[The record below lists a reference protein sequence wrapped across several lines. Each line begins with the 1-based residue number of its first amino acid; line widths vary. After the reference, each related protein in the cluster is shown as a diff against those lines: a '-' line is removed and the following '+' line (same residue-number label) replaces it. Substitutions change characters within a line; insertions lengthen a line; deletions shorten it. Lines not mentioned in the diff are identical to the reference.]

1 MGDSELDIEIKRT
14 NRTDSSRTI
23 RKARLP
29 VVTFHEQTGS
39 LLRDPSLNEVVRKT
53 SGGGRM
59 AASVE
64 RNEFTIA
71 RRYSQVANR
80 GKDRL
85 DGGYAWVICFAVCMM
100 NITTDGFC
108 FTLNILFPIFLET
121 FGDSTATTS
130 LIGSILTGVM
140 LLSGEA
146 REFDFCNSSG
156 VKFFFRSKNGFLC
169 FYLPGP
175 MVGFAVS
182 RIGVRVV
189 CVVGALLAG
198 AGVVISAMANS
209 VFFLVISLGLLTGN
223 FETLR
228 SMTLPFPLDQYILK
242 ELNVSI
248 ILFFLEL

>member
-29 VVTFHEQTGS
+29 VVTFREQTGS
-39 LLRDPSLNEVVRKT
+39 LLRDPSLNEAVRKT
-53 SGGGRM
+53 SGGTRM

-71 RRYSQVANR
+71 RRYSQMADR
-80 GKDRL
+80 RKDRL

-130 LIGSILTGVM
+130 LIGSVLTGVM

-146 REFDFCNSSG
+146 CEFAFCNSSG
-156 VKFFFRSKNGFLC
+156 VKMGSYV
-169 FYLPGP
+169 FYPPGP
-175 MVGFAVS
+175 VVGFAVS
-182 RIGVRVV
+182 RIGARVV

-223 FETLR
+223 FETFEINDHSYSTR
-228 SMTLPFPLDQYILK
+228 SIHF
-242 ELNVSI
+242 ERA
-248 ILFFLEL
+248 